1 MAKNNIPKKAA
12 ALAAIEANLKPA
24 GQVAKAAK
32 VSRATIYNWKREA
45 SESPE
50 LTAAVQAKREQLAA
64 KMEALAGGIADK
76 LLSDLDAVTWDN
88 KAGTVL
94 GIVTDKWLALTG
106 QAQSITETR
115 ISGAVNITVE
125 ARRALELY
133 TAEGFSAE
141 EARGLLA
148 EDDPELYRALLSA
161 EHGGGGPVIDADPA
175 E

>member
-1 MAKNNIPKKAA
+1 MAKANISKKAA
-12 ALAAIEANLKPA
+12 ALAAIEANVKPA

-32 VSRATIYNWKREA
+32 VSRATLYNWKREA
-45 SESPE
+45 ASSPE
-50 LTAAVQAKREQLAA
+50 LSIAVQAKREQLAA
-64 KMEALAGGIADK
+64 KMEQLAAGIADK
-76 LLSDLDAVTWDN
+76 LLSDVDSVTWDN

-115 ISGAVNITVE
+115 VSGAVNITVE

-133 TAEGFSAE
+133 TAEGFTVD
-141 EARGLLA
+141 EARNLLA
-148 EDDPELYRALLSA
+148 EDDPELYRALLSS
-161 EHGGGGPVIDADPA
+161 EHAAGPVVDDEPG

>member
-64 KMEALAGGIADK
+64 KMEKLAGGIADK
-76 LLSDLDAVTWDN
+76 LLSDLDSVTWDN

-115 ISGAVNITVE
+115 VSGAVNITVE

-133 TAEGFSAE
+133 TAEGFTAE

-161 EHGGGGPVIDADPA
+161 EHGAGPVIDADPA